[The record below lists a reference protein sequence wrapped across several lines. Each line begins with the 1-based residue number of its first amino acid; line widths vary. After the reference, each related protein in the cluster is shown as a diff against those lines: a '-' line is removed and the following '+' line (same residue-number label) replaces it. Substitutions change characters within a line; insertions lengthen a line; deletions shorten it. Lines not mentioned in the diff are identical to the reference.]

1 MTNYIIK
8 NKNISVREIFG
19 IFNFSKKIS
28 LSKSIISKINKSRIF
43 LEKKINESNKPFY
56 GINTGF
62 GDLHNIKINDKNL
75 SLLQNNL
82 IKSHACGTGEKVD
95 SNIVKLMMLL
105 KIISLS
111 KGYSGIRFETVE
123 RLLFFYNNSIYP
135 VVYKYGSLGASGD
148 LSPLSHMS
156 LALIGEGE
164 VEYNGK
170 IIKTSEVLKKYF
182 LKKINLQSKEGL
194 ALINGTQFMLSS
206 LLNSLFDAYRLC
218 YLSDK
223 IACISLDA
231 YNCDLSPFNNLIS
244 KIRPHKGQNDVSKR
258 ILNFLKDSHIQN
270 SSKDDVQ
277 DPYSFR
283 CIPQVHGATLD
294 SVNYCSTVIETE
306 INSVT
311 DNPLIFPENNM
322 IISGG
327 NFHGQPLALVIDFL
341 KISLSELGSISERR
355 TFNLM
360 SGKRNLPPF
369 LTKKPGLNS
378 GLMIIQYTAASL
390 VSLNKQLSSPSS
402 VDSIVSS
409 NGQEDHVSMGANSA
423 ILLFDIVENV
433 KKILSIELFNAAQ
446 ALNLKKPLQSSES
459 IQDFI
464 GLYRT
469 NVAFISEDKVMSKEI
484 NSSLDFFESYNV
496 RESIFTF

>member
-258 ILNFLKDSHIQN
+258 ILNFLKDSHIHN
-270 SSKDDVQ
+270 SS
-277 DPYSFR
+277 
-283 CIPQVHGATLD
+283 
-294 SVNYCSTVIETE
+294 
-306 INSVT
+306 
-311 DNPLIFPENNM
+311 
-322 IISGG
+322 
-327 NFHGQPLALVIDFL
+327 
-341 KISLSELGSISERR
+341 
-355 TFNLM
+355 
-360 SGKRNLPPF
+360 
-369 LTKKPGLNS
+369 
-378 GLMIIQYTAASL
+378 
-390 VSLNKQLSSPSS
+390 
-402 VDSIVSS
+402 
-409 NGQEDHVSMGANSA
+409 
-423 ILLFDIVENV
+423 
-433 KKILSIELFNAAQ
+433 
-446 ALNLKKPLQSSES
+446 
-459 IQDFI
+459 
-464 GLYRT
+464 
-469 NVAFISEDKVMSKEI
+469 
-484 NSSLDFFESYNV
+484 
-496 RESIFTF
+496 

>member
-8 NKNISVREIFG
+8 NKNISVREIYS

-170 IIKTSEVLKKYF
+170 IIKTSDVLKKYF

-223 IACISLDA
+223 IASISLDA

-258 ILNFLKDSHIQN
+258 ILNFLKDSHIHN

-390 VSLNKQLSSPSS
+390 VSANKQFSTPSS
-402 VDSIVSS
+402 IDSITSS
-409 NGQEDHVSMGANSA
+409 NGQEDHVSMGANGA
-423 ILLFDIVENV
+423 NQLRDICNNLFDILSVEL
-433 KKILSIELFNAAQ
+433 ISSAQ
-446 ALNLKKPLQSSES
+446 AKVFNDHKSSKTVNK
-459 IQDFI
+459 FI
-464 GLYRT
+464 HELRKISP
-469 NVAFISEDKVMSKEI
+469 FISKDRVMYKEI
-484 NSSLDFFESYNV
+484 KKVNLFLRKYKIKNLFF
-496 RESIFTF
+496 

>member
-1 MTNYIIK
+1 M
-8 NKNISVREIFG
+8 
-19 IFNFSKKIS
+19 
-28 LSKSIISKINKSRIF
+28 
-43 LEKKINESNKPFY
+43 
-56 GINTGF
+56 
-62 GDLHNIKINDKNL
+62 
-75 SLLQNNL
+75 
-82 IKSHACGTGEKVD
+82 
-95 SNIVKLMMLL
+95 
-105 KIISLS
+105 
-111 KGYSGIRFETVE
+111 
-123 RLLFFYNNSIYP
+123 
-135 VVYKYGSLGASGD
+135 
-148 LSPLSHMS
+148 
-156 LALIGEGE
+156 
-164 VEYNGK
+164 
-170 IIKTSEVLKKYF
+170 LKKYF

-369 LTKKPGLNS
+369 LT
-378 GLMIIQYTAASL
+378 
-390 VSLNKQLSSPSS
+390 
-402 VDSIVSS
+402 
-409 NGQEDHVSMGANSA
+409 
-423 ILLFDIVENV
+423 
-433 KKILSIELFNAAQ
+433 
-446 ALNLKKPLQSSES
+446 
-459 IQDFI
+459 
-464 GLYRT
+464 
-469 NVAFISEDKVMSKEI
+469 
-484 NSSLDFFESYNV
+484 
-496 RESIFTF
+496 

>member
-62 GDLHNIKINDKNL
+62 GDLHNIKINDNNL

-369 LTKKPGLNS
+369 LT
-378 GLMIIQYTAASL
+378 II
-390 VSLNKQLSSPSS
+390 
-402 VDSIVSS
+402 
-409 NGQEDHVSMGANSA
+409 
-423 ILLFDIVENV
+423 
-433 KKILSIELFNAAQ
+433 
-446 ALNLKKPLQSSES
+446 
-459 IQDFI
+459 
-464 GLYRT
+464 
-469 NVAFISEDKVMSKEI
+469 FISQKFSFY
-484 NSSLDFFESYNV
+484 L
-496 RESIFTF
+496 

>member
-8 NKNISVREIFG
+8 NKNISVREIYS

-43 LEKKINESNKPFY
+43 LEKKINESNNPFY

-62 GDLHNIKINDKNL
+62 GDLHNIKINDNNL

-170 IIKTSEVLKKYF
+170 IIKTSDVLKKYF

-223 IACISLDA
+223 IASISLDA

-294 SVNYCSTVIETE
+294 SVNYCSTVVETE

-390 VSLNKQLSSPSS
+390 VSANKQFSTPSS
-402 VDSIVSS
+402 IDSITSS
-409 NGQEDHVSMGANSA
+409 NGQEDHVSMGANGA
-423 ILLFDIVENV
+423 NQLRDICNNLFD
-433 KKILSIELFNAAQ
+433 ILSIELISSAQ
-446 ALNLKKPLQSSES
+446 ES
-459 IQDFI
+459 AKC
-464 GLYRT
+464 R
-469 NVAFISEDKVMSKEI
+469 SKQP
-484 NSSLDFFESYNV
+484 
-496 RESIFTF
+496 